1 MRADMPIRLP
11 LNDTQDGWELFWLK
25 HTGKENSLAFK
36 IFQNFKTILTLKQ
49 IYISVPRAD
58 FHPYQLE
65 VYPQGS
71 NYRKTSIKDSK
82 LFSVSLYSSIQIVS
96 QLLVCK

>member
-1 MRADMPIRLP
+1 MPIRLP

-36 IFQNFKTILTLKQ
+36 IFQNFKTILTLKLM
-49 IYISVPRAD
+49 YISVPRAD
-58 FHPYQLE
+58 FHQYQLE

-71 NYRKTSIKDSK
+71 NYRKTSINKR
-82 LFSVSLYSSIQIVS
+82 YTNSITVTH
-96 QLLVCK
+96 V